1 MTHFKKVSIILATT
15 ALFSVSPAFAGGSGG
30 GGGGNVGGGNS
41 SVSAPTYNP
50 VVDYQAGVKLL
61 QAGDYRQADRKF
73 GKVLKATRR
82 NANVNYYMG
91 LAKVGQDKHKS
102 SIRYFK
108 SAAKYDK
115 TLYEAQGSL
124 GAAYANSGKAEKAQ
138 EVMVKLET
146 IAAECGTCSNAVRI
160 KAAQDQITAALSGAP
175 QKTSYLSPY
184 GPEVLET
191 QYFASVSLINKGEY
205 KAAFDDLVLTAAA
218 VGPHPDV
225 TTYMGYTQRKLGN
238 YETAKSYYAMALEVD
253 PNHKGANEYLG
264 ELYVETGEMDKA
276 KAQLAKL
283 ETICTFGCI
292 EENELRG
299 WIVKALP

>member
-1 MTHFKKVSIILATT
+1 MTHIKKMTIALATT

-30 GGGGNVGGGNS
+30 GGGGNIGGGS
-41 SVSAPTYNP
+41 QGVSAPAYNP
-50 VVDYQAGVKLL
+50 VVDYQAGLKLL
-61 QAGDYRQADRKF
+61 QGGEFKQADRKF
-73 GKVLKATRR
+73 AKVLKATRR
-82 NANVNYYMG
+82 NASANYYMG
-91 LAKVGQDKHKS
+91 LAKVGQEKHKS
-102 SIRYFK
+102 SVRYFK
-108 SAAKYDK
+108 SAARYDK
-115 TLYEAQGSL
+115 TLYEAHGEL
-124 GAAYANSGKAEKAQ
+124 GAAYVATGKLEKAQ
-138 EVMVKLET
+138 TVMTNLDA
-146 IAAECGTCSNAVRI
+146 IAAECGTCNNSARI
-160 KAAQDQITAALSGAP
+160 KAAQNKITAAMNGDV

-205 KAAFDDLVLTAAA
+205 QAAFDDLTLTAAA

-238 YETAKSYYAMALEVD
+238 YDLAKTYYAMALEVE